1 MEQRISPDPCRCRD
15 FSGLAGGQV
24 MFLKGMPVFVFKK
37 SRFNKQMI
45 RTTDQINDFFTIG
58 SAVSHVADIGDFLT
72 FGDHRQFLRE
82 IAETPF

>member
-1 MEQRISPDPCRCRD
+1 MEQGISPDPCRCRD

-37 SRFNKQMI
+37 SISNFADLGSDNYEQE
-45 RTTDQINDFFTIG
+45 FTLG
-58 SAVSHVADIGDFLT
+58 LLQSE
-72 FGDHRQFLRE
+72 RQLLRE